1 MLSRTQPPDDWWP
14 DWLRDVADEDP
25 LASDRVVVAEVGGR
39 DADHHNSRHLYTA
52 LAPMTRRDAILR
64 RRGGIGHDV
73 SASGPH
79 PVDYRG
85 AWDYTPRFWVEATT
99 AMPRGLEPLV
109 VSWQA
114 NNRTVLWPDQ
124 GFLMTYGL
132 IPRLVAS
139 TDGAT
144 MHWDDPAAPRS
155 DVVVADLVSAYSFPV
170 HDSAVVRVA
179 RDFLQDYATIRHRA
193 LVQVYYAQRVGPLS
207 DDIRRVLGDK
217 QVVEFRLKGRLLD
230 LRLLPGERESPV
242 LAQAWGVRPLLRPG
256 PSPISAGRWEYGA
269 LTWPGFSAP
278 ITDDAALRLGMS
290 AVAYV
295 RDSVLAPYEG
305 RPEFTIHPE
314 SGSVSR
320 GNQWSVSPTRRVG
333 RNLIAVDLKKLYEGT
348 PPETVRHWHAEA
360 VPPPPDPYG
369 LDMPNVGTRSRRIV
383 YGVAHLGEAIA
394 QLATLVLTQSPTSRD
409 ITGLDRAELDD
420 SGWWT
425 AGHVEPVARHIPL
438 ALSKGGFLARCND
451 LYKLV
456 VEGLSEKWMRRTLL
470 AVGVPSDDIKELR
483 SLKLLDHLA
492 RLAELA
498 NQSGL
503 LLRED
508 GAILH
513 GRLADEPVPSLLAP
527 LFALTALRQLA
538 DHRAVAGERAK
549 WGDALKPFGLDAS
562 SYTSSGWGMAS
573 DAVYDRVAD
582 TLEAVAATLE
592 TAAHSL

>member
-1 MLSRTQPPDDWWP
+1 MSQTMVADDWWP
-14 DWLRDVADEDP
+14 DWMRDFANEDP
-25 LASDRVVVAEVGGR
+25 SASDAVVVASIGGTIASDKGFR
-39 DADHHNSRHLYTA
+39 QIFTA
-52 LAPMTRRDAILR
+52 LVPVDQLDTVLQSL
-64 RRGGIGHDV
+64 GGIGHEV
-73 SASGPH
+73 SANGPH
-79 PVDYRG
+79 PVAYRG
-85 AWDYTPRFWVEATT
+85 TWNYTPHFWIEAGKD
-99 AMPRGLEPLV
+99 MPDDLEPLV
-109 VSWQA
+109 VSWEAGSQV
-114 NNRTVLWPDQ
+114 VLWPDQ

-193 LVQVYYAQRVGPLS
+193 LVQVYYAQRAGPLS

-269 LTWPGFSAP
+269 LTWPRFSTP
-278 ITDDAALRLGMS
+278 ITDDAALRLGLS

-295 RDSVLAPYEG
+295 RDSVLALYEG

-383 YGVAHLGEAIA
+383 YGVAHLGEVIA
-394 QLATLVLTQSPTSRD
+394 QLATLVLTQSPTSRH
-409 ITGLDRAELDD
+409 ITGLDRVELDD

-562 SYTSSGWGMAS
+562 SYTSSGWGMAL